1 MRIALVGHGKMNR
14 AIAELA
20 AARNHAIATVI
31 TGAENAAGAAL
42 TRERLAGADVAI
54 EFTRPDQAAANLLAL
69 ARLGI
74 PTVCGTT
81 GWLGRLTEVTEAVIA
96 HRTAFLYSANFS
108 AGVQLFL
115 RSARELAR
123 RFAGQPEFEGLIVE
137 THHAQ
142 KLDAPSGTALRLQAA
157 LRDGDGDRAFPITSV
172 RGGFAPGT
180 HEVVFD
186 APFETIR
193 LQHVARSRQVFAAGA
208 IRAAEWVRER
218 HGVFTFEQMLFGE
231 ES

>member
-14 AIAELA
+14 AIAEVA
-20 AARNHAIATVI
+20 AARGHVIQTVI
-31 TGAENAAGAAL
+31 TSAENPAGRAI
-42 TRERLAGADVAI
+42 TRERLEGCGVAI
-54 EFTRPDQAAANLLAL
+54 EFTRPDQAASNLAAL

-81 GWLGRLTEVTEAVIA
+81 GWLVRLTEVTQAVVA
-96 HRTAFLYSANFS
+96 HRTGLIYSANFS

-115 RSARELAR
+115 RTARDLAH
-123 RFAGQPEFEGLIVE
+123 RFAGQSGFEGFVVE

-172 RGGFAPGT
+172 RGGFEPGT

-193 LQHVARSRQVFAAGA
+193 LQHVARGRQVFAAGA
-208 IRAAEWVRER
+208 IQAAEWIQGR

-231 ES
+231 EP